1 MTVERIREAVL
12 SEAREEAEEIVREA
26 QELHDS
32 RLESKKKEIDRELEG
47 RYEQKGRRAEQEQ
60 ERRVM
65 NRRSEHNLKLL
76 QMRNSILD
84 DLFKRAGQRVAEL
97 PDDQYRELLAEW
109 MDEIPG
115 GTEGKVLCREK
126 DADRVRPLIDELNQE
141 RETDAQL
148 ELVPGDDPEL
158 GGVIFQTEKLEVDLS
173 VKSRVNSLQEEL
185 APEIAAEIFPEDIS
199 V

>member
-141 RETDAQL
+141 READAQL